1 MNFFDLLSHPS
12 FISISLLIFTS
23 LFLRIIF
30 QIINQRWFCTYSHTA
45 TIFLLPIITFTI
57 TKVIANNIALSLGMV
72 GALSIIR
79 FRNPVKSPLEL
90 TVYFLLITLGIAAS
104 VNYKF
109 ALSLAFISFLIL
121 LGLFF
126 SEIFFKRVFSKSFYS
141 FSFSEGGI
149 TNTLTLCFDE
159 IVDEIESNE
168 FLISASFN
176 SNEFI
181 YVIGSSNKND
191 LILILNIV
199 KNNKNLTS
207 YDLKIH

>member
-12 FISISLLIFTS
+12 FISISLLIVTS

-199 KNNKNLTS
+199 KNHKHLTS

>member
-1 MNFFDLLSHPS
+1 M
-12 FISISLLIFTS
+12 
-23 LFLRIIF
+23 RIIF

-45 TIFLLPIITFTI
+45 TTFLLPIITFTI

-109 ALSLAFISFLIL
+109 ALALALISFFIL
-121 LGLFF
+121 LSLFF
-126 SEIFFKRVFSKSFYS
+126 SEVLFKKIFTKSFYS

-149 TNTLTLCFDE
+149 TNTLTLC
-159 IVDEIESNE
+159 SNE
-168 FLISASFN
+168 NITELEQTICNLHTYDTPEFVAVPIAYGNQKYLNWISDN
-176 SNEFI
+176 TN
-181 YVIGSSNKND
+181 
-191 LILILNIV
+191 
-199 KNNKNLTS
+199 
-207 YDLKIH
+207 